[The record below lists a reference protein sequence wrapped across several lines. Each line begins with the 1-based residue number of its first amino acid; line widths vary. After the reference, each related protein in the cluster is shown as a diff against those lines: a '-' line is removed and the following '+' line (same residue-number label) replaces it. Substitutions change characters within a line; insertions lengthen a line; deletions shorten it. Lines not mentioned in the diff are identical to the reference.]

1 MTTADARAA
10 VAKYGSQS
18 AAARALGV
26 GRMTLHDAYHGR
38 RHVNGATHA
47 PTPKPDKPATGA
59 KVKTL
64 SDFRATYDKATIIPA
79 KLKAA
84 LKLLGGS
91 GWEYEVQF
99 ARNAGVSLTDLANFR
114 EMFAPNIVNLRDN
127 RRAWA
132 GSAGTAK
139 TMREM
144 I

>member
-1 MTTADARAA
+1 MTTADAKAA

-26 GRMTLHDAYHGR
+26 GRMTVHDACHGR
-38 RHVNGATHA
+38 RMVNKVSHA
-47 PTPKPDKPATGA
+47 QTDKPATGA

-79 KLKAA
+79 TLKAA

-132 GSAGTAK
+132 GTAGTAK
-139 TMREM
+139 IMREM

>member
-1 MTTADARAA
+1 MTTAEAKAA

-26 GRMTLHDAYHGR
+26 GRMTVHDACHGKR
-38 RHVNGATHA
+38 MVNKVSHA
-47 PTPKPDKPATGA
+47 PTDKPATGA

-114 EMFAPNIVNLRDN
+114 EMFAANIVNLRDN

>member
-1 MTTADARAA
+1 MTTADAKAA
-10 VAKYGSQS
+10 VKRYGSQA

-26 GRMTLHDAYHGR
+26 GRMTVHDACHGR
-38 RHVNGATHA
+38 RMVNKVSHA
-47 PTPKPDKPATGA
+47 PTDKPTGA

-114 EMFAPNIVNLRDN
+114 EMFAANIVNLRDN